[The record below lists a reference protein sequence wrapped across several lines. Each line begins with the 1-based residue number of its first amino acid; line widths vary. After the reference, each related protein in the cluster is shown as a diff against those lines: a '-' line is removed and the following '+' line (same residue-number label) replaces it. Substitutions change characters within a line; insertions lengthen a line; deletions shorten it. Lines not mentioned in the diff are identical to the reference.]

1 MNKRIEDLLRDRG
14 KIEELKNLLKAF
26 KVMNIYGL
34 MKEESLNARKT
45 YKRLVKYCDILKEEL
60 EGTYF
65 KGEEGVCVFVER
77 NDPREVSKRI
87 NEVVK
92 LDNGRSFITKCP
104 IYERILRKGI
114 VLEMKKVDIHSLS
127 TEDVYEIVD
136 ILKSIL

>member
-1 MNKRIEDLLRDRG
+1 
-14 KIEELKNLLKAF
+14 
-26 KVMNIYGL
+26 
-34 MKEESLNARKT
+34 MKEESLNAGKT

-65 KGEEGVCVFVER
+65 KGEEGVCVFVEHG
-77 NDPREVSKRI
+77 DPRGVSKRI
-87 NEVVK
+87 NEVIK

-136 ILKSIL
+136 IIKSIL